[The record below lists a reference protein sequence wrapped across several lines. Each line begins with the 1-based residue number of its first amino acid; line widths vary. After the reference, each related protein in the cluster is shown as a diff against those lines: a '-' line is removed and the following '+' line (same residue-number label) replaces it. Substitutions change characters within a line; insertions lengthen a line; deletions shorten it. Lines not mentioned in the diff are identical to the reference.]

1 VELQPGSAAT
11 IERIVTESDTSAAAG
26 TSNVPVLATPS
37 IILFAEQAIWAALD
51 GRLEPGMSA
60 VEHRVEISHLAPTPV
75 GARVRAEAILETVE
89 GRRLVF
95 RVSVS
100 DDRGL
105 VAAGRFTRVIV
116 ATDRFLEKAGDDAP
130 PTDVTSGRSSA
141 GKRRPGR

>member
-1 VELQPGSAAT
+1 VSYRAFYGTAVELQPGLAAS
-11 IERIVTESDTSAAAG
+11 IERVVSDSDTSAAAG
-26 TSNVPVLATPS
+26 TSDVAMLATPS
-37 IILFAEQAIWAALD
+37 IILFAEQATWAALD
-51 GRLEPGMSA
+51 GRLDEGTSA

-75 GARVRAEAILETVE
+75 GAKIRAEAVLEAIE

-116 ATDRFLEKAGDDAP
+116 SKEKFLERAGE
-130 PTDVTSGRSSA
+130 TD
-141 GKRRPGR
+141 

>member
-1 VELQPGSAAT
+1 MDLRPGSAAT
-11 IERIVTESDTSAAAG
+11 IERVVGECDTSAAAG

-51 GRLEPGMSA
+51 GRLDKGTSA

-75 GARVRAEAILETVE
+75 GAKVRAEAVLEAIE

-95 RVSVS
+95 RISVS

-105 VAAGRFTRVIV
+105 VAAGRFTRVLV
-116 ATDRFLEKAGDDAP
+116 SKERFLERAGEP
-130 PTDVTSGRSSA
+130 A
-141 GKRRPGR
+141 G

>member
-1 VELQPGSAAT
+1 VQLNTGSAAS
-11 IERIVTESDTSAAAG
+11 IERIVSAGDTSAAAG
-26 TSNVPVLATPS
+26 TSDVPMLSTPS

-51 GRLEPGMSA
+51 GRLDDGTSA

-75 GARVRAEAILETVE
+75 GAKVKAEAILEAIE
-89 GRRLVF
+89 GRRLIF

-116 ATDRFLEKAGDDAP
+116 ATDRFVEKAGVD
-130 PTDVTSGRSSA
+130 
-141 GKRRPGR
+141 

>member
-11 IERIVTESDTSAAAG
+11 IERVVGECDTSAAAG
-26 TSNVPVLATPS
+26 TSNVAVLATPS
-37 IILFAEQAIWAALD
+37 IILYAEQAIWAAID
-51 GRLEPGMSA
+51 GRLGQGQSA

-75 GARVRAEAILETVE
+75 GAKVRAEAVLETVE
-89 GRRLVF
+89 GRRLTF

-116 ATDRFLEKAGDDAP
+116 STDRFMEKAGPVDGGA
-130 PTDVTSGRSSA
+130 R
-141 GKRRPGR
+141 

>member
-1 VELQPGSAAT
+1 MSFYRTAVELHTGSAAT
-11 IERIVTESDTSAAAG
+11 IERIVGDCDTSAAAG

-37 IILFAEQAIWAALD
+37 IILFAEQAIWACLD
-51 GRLEPGMSA
+51 GRLEPGTSA

-75 GARVRAEAILETVE
+75 GARVRAEAVLEAIE

-105 VAAGRFTRVIV
+105 VAAGRFTRVV
-116 ATDRFLEKAGDDAP
+116 VSKDRFMERAGVGD
-130 PTDVTSGRSSA
+130 
-141 GKRRPGR
+141 

>member
-1 VELQPGSAAT
+1 MDLQAGSAAS
-11 IERIVTESDTSAAAG
+11 IERVVGECDTSAAAG

-51 GRLEPGMSA
+51 GRLEPGTSA

-75 GARVRAEAILETVE
+75 GAKVKAEAVLEAIE

-116 ATDRFLEKAGDDAP
+116 DTRRFMEKADGEPD
-130 PTDVTSGRSSA
+130 
-141 GKRRPGR
+141 

>member
-1 VELQPGSAAT
+1 MSYRAFYGTAVELQPGLAAS
-11 IERIVTESDTSAAAG
+11 IERVVSDSDTSAAAG
-26 TSNVPVLATPS
+26 TSDVAMLATPS
-37 IILFAEQAIWAALD
+37 IILFAEQATWAALD
-51 GRLEPGMSA
+51 GRLDEGTSA

-75 GARVRAEAILETVE
+75 GAKIRAEAVLEAIE

-116 ATDRFLEKAGDDAP
+116 SKEKFLERAGE
-130 PTDVTSGRSSA
+130 TD
-141 GKRRPGR
+141 